1 MAALSRLSNRPSRA
15 PGTLN
20 DGTAVRSLHHQRL
33 TIVIGHAPP
42 SFVARKARA
51 IEVAEADGAWR
62 FRTQRPSVPL
72 RLLGKLL
79 CELCVRLLCDRGG
92 EELGDAGQVANPRAD
107 RVLAGFLMETREVA
121 WAGAD
126 RLRAF
131 ARLGDFSG
139 RRALAMAGRVPTLR
153 YNLSAWSF
161 TS

>member
-20 DGTAVRSLHHQRL
+20 DGHGGEVVRHQGV

-79 CELCVRLLCDRGG
+79 CELCVRLLCDHGG
-92 EELGDAGQVANPRAD
+92 EELGDAGQVAAHVPSSFC
-107 RVLAGFLMETREVA
+107 GFFCMETREVA
-121 WAGAD
+121 RTGAD

-131 ARLGDFSG
+131 ARPGDFSG
-139 RRALAMAGRVPTLR
+139 AAGSCNGGHRADPRV
-153 YNLSAWSF
+153 
-161 TS
+161 